1 MRKNENYF
9 DVQEDGRMTE
19 ELREAVG
26 TSRAASRH
34 ISTTL
39 TLGLGRNYVTPL
51 YLYSTVY
58 SLFASRP
65 IHSSEAEFLVPD
77 WGIDSVP
84 AAKNIWLKNT

>member
-1 MRKNENYF
+1 MGYFSACEKERELTSHMRKRTDC

-51 YLYSTVY
+51 YLYCTVY
-58 SLFASRP
+58 STVQCWK
-65 IHSSEAEFLVPD
+65 FLNNL
-77 WGIDSVP
+77 WG
-84 AAKNIWLKNT
+84 LRTE

>member
-1 MRKNENYF
+1 
-9 DVQEDGRMTE
+9 MTE

-58 SLFASRP
+58 SPFARRLT
-65 IHSSEAEFLVPD
+65 HSPEAVFLVPD
-77 WGIDSVP
+77 LGI
-84 AAKNIWLKNT
+84 

>member
-1 MRKNENYF
+1 
-9 DVQEDGRMTE
+9 VQEDGRMTE

-51 YLYSTVY
+51 YLYCTVY
-58 SLFASRP
+58 SPFARRLT
-65 IHSSEAEFLVPD
+65 HSPEAEFLVPD
-77 WGIDSVP
+77 LGI
-84 AAKNIWLKNT
+84 

>member
-1 MRKNENYF
+1 
-9 DVQEDGRMTE
+9 MTE

-51 YLYSTVY
+51 YLYYTVGT
-58 SLFASRP
+58 SRAASRHISTTLTLGLGRNYVTP
-65 IHSSEAEFLVPD
+65 LYLYCIVYTVQSLS
-77 WGIDSVP
+77 
-84 AAKNIWLKNT
+84 NTSDTQFRG